1 MPIGSKHHFVIILI
15 IGTLVTS
22 FIGMTRL
29 GYSLSTF
36 LKLSRKHNN
45 SIDSA
50 LGIQKKVNGSEQ
62 LRKKLKQLKKY
73 NTIVN
78 DRLTYKTRNNS
89 TKNQNTKK
97 TDKIRETVCDKCF
110 THDFKYLINNEKICK
125 LSNNNTDKIDLFI
138 LIFTEHKN
146 FEQRDVIR
154 RTWLS
159 YSRNNTGNIRYAF
172 LLGKPTS
179 DDLHEQVIQ
188 ENNVYHD
195 IIKEDFVDTYMN
207 LTYKTIMGF
216 KWVVTFCSSAKYVLK
231 TDDDMYINVPN
242 FVHYINTS
250 GAELENHVVG
260 LCITLPSPM
269 RNRSSKWYVS
279 IESYK
284 ERRYPGYC
292 SGTGYLTS
300 FNIVNKIFA
309 ISSKIPFF
317 YFEDVYV
324 GLCLRKIGGF
334 IKNIKG
340 FNKGR
345 VKLDKCVYNGKTMFT
360 SHHLTAKQIETVWNC
375 TIQNIK

>member
-1 MPIGSKHHFVIILI
+1 MSIELKHYFLNILTVV
-15 IGTLVTS
+15 TLVTS
-22 FIGMTRL
+22 FISIR
-29 GYSLSTF
+29 YSLPKHF
-36 LKLSRKHNN
+36 KLSRQYNN
-45 SIDSA
+45 FTDSEI
-50 LGIQKKVNGSEQ
+50 GIHIKVNGSEH
-62 LRKKLKQLKKY
+62 LGKKLKKLKKY
-73 NTIVN
+73 NTRVN
-78 DRLTYKTRNNS
+78 DRLSYKAQ
-89 TKNQNTKK
+89 NQNTNK
-97 TDKIRETVCDKCF
+97 TDEIRETVCDKCF
-110 THDFKYLINNEKICK
+110 THDFKYLINNVKICND
-125 LSNNNTDKIDLFI
+125 NNDKIDLFI
-138 LIFTEHKN
+138 MIFTEHEH

-159 YSRNNTGNIRYAF
+159 YSKNNTGNIRYAF
-172 LLGKPTS
+172 LLGKPTN
-179 DDLHEQVIQ
+179 DVFHETVVQ

-195 IIKEDFVDTYMN
+195 IIKEDFIDTYMN

-216 KWVVTFCSSAKYVLK
+216 KWVVTFCPTAKYILK

-242 FVHYINTS
+242 FVHYVNTS

-260 LCITLPSPM
+260 SCETIPSPI
-269 RNRSSKWYVS
+269 RNKNSKWYAS

-340 FNKGR
+340 FNR
-345 VKLDKCVYNGKTMFT
+345 NMVRLDACIYNGKTMFT
-360 SHHLTAKQIETVWNC
+360 SHRVTAKEIETVWNSKC
-375 TIQNIK
+375 